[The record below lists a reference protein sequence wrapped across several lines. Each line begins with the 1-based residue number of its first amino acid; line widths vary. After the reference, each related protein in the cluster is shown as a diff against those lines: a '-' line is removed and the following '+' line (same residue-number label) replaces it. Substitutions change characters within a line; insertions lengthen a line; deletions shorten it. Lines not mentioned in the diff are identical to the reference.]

1 MRDTRKSAV
10 TLAGAGALAVLL
22 ATSAFAQNTP
32 HDAQSRGSNGHQR
45 AAASN
50 DSARNQQ
57 RQAAPQ
63 AQQFRQ
69 NAQQPQQQ
77 AAQFQQSTRQA
88 QQPAAAQFRQS
99 TRQVQQPVAQFRQN
113 APQVQQAEIR
123 NSSQAGRNGNWNG
136 GARESARVV
145 APSQSFRN
153 NERVNLSG
161 RVTSFTHESG
171 GYRVHL
177 DRDSRSFWIPEA
189 RFRNGNGLRVGL
201 SLSLGGIFNGGLI
214 DVDAINYPGS
224 YGYAAVPV
232 YDQGYITGVVDRIDY
247 RTNTIL
253 VRDEASGRF
262 INVDMRTAGRTSGVD
277 ARNVQPGDY
286 LTLTGQWDRGGV
298 FEAFRVDNVSPR
310 AY

>member
-32 HDAQSRGSNGHQR
+32 RDAQSRGGWNGRQR
-45 AAASN
+45 AAAPADTS
-50 DSARNQQ
+50 RNPQ
-57 RQAAPQ
+57 RGAAPQ

-77 AAQFQQSTRQA
+77 AARFQQGARQT
-88 QQPAAAQFRQS
+88 QQPG
-99 TRQVQQPVAQFRQN
+99 AQFRQN
-113 APQVQQAEIR
+113 APQVQQQQQFRQNAPQVQAEFR
-123 NSSQAGRNGNWNG
+123 NSSQGGSNGNWNG
-136 GARESARVV
+136 GARQSARVV

-177 DRDSRSFWIPEA
+177 DRDSRSFWIPES
-189 RFRNGNGLRVGL
+189 RFRNGSGLRVGL

-214 DVDAINYPGS
+214 DVDAINYPGA

-262 INVDMRTAGRTSGVD
+262 INVDMRTAGRTSGID